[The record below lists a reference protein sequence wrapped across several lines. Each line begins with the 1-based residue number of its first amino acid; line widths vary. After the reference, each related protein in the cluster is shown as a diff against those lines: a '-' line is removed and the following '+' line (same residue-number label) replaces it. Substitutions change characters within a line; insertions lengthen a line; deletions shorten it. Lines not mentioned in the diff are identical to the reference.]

1 MSNLHIIDSLLKN
14 QSFETPAIGDSSVYD
29 YATAM
34 AMVENCI
41 VVVSDLRLDKSRI
54 FYGHFAKAL
63 GIEEDTIENSIWE
76 RNILSLMTP
85 EEQEQKYLAEIRF
98 FNYLRRLPRHRR
110 QHFYLATRIKFNRIG
125 NRIEPINV
133 IHRMYYI
140 YDADCETVRYAICI
154 YGPELFPISSRS
166 IIIDS
171 ITGKTEPLT
180 SDVDSSILS
189 RRELQVLQ
197 LIERGH
203 TSTDISR
210 QLNISKHT
218 VSRHRQTILSKLQV
232 KNSTEACRVARQINL
247 L

>member
-14 QSFETPAIGDSSVYD
+14 QSFPATAISDNSVYD
-29 YATAM
+29 YARGM
-34 AMVENCI
+34 ATVENCL
-41 VVVSDLRLDKSRI
+41 VVVSDLRLDQSRI
-54 FYGHFAKAL
+54 FYGAFAKSL
-63 GIEEDTIENSIWE
+63 GIKEENIENSIWE
-76 RNILSLMTP
+76 RNILAHMTP

-98 FNYLRRLPRHRR
+98 FNYLRHIPRQRR
-110 QHFYLATRIKFNRIG
+110 QYFYLATRIRFNQIG
-125 NRIEPINV
+125 NMTQSIDV

-140 YDADCETVRYAICI
+140 YDNNSETVRYAICV
-154 YGPELFPISSRS
+154 YGPEIFPIASRS

-189 RRELQVLQ
+189 RRELQVLE
-197 LIERGH
+197 LIERGL
-203 TSTDISR
+203 TSFDISE

-232 KNSTEACRVARQINL
+232 KNSTEACRVARQMSL